1 MASDITS
8 GCTFTDCTLS
18 AGVKLVVV
26 ETANTAD
33 NADYFT
39 MHLPSYGIKN
49 LLHVDG
55 VYQSTENSV
64 AVVSAFATSVTAGT
78 LTVTLDSSA
87 GTDKKRVAYVWGI
100 C

>member
-1 MASDITS
+1 MAADITS

-26 ETANTAD
+26 ETAATAD

-39 MHLPSYGIKN
+39 MILENYGIKN

-55 VYQSTENSV
+55 VYQSTVNSV
-64 AVVSAFATSVTAGT
+64 AVVTAFATSVTTGT
-78 LTVTLDSSA
+78 LTVTIDSTA
-87 GTDKKRVAYVWGI
+87 GTDKKRIAYIWGT